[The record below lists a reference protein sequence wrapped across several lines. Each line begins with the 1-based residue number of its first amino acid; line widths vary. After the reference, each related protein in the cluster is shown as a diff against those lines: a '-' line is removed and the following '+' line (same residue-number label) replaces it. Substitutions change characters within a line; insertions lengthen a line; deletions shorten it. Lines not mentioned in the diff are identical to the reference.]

1 MKQARSVWILFL
13 VYCGV
18 ENEWDTEIKFHKD
31 ASIIAIYLK
40 MLLCMCVVW
49 TIWLNNG
56 LIMYSCFLCSH
67 FLIYID
73 YDDLLALS
81 IFLVKTT
88 QIV

>member
-49 TIWLNNG
+49 TI
-56 LIMYSCFLCSH
+56 
-67 FLIYID
+67 
-73 YDDLLALS
+73 
-81 IFLVKTT
+81 
-88 QIV
+88 